1 MKKAMKTI
9 AILLAIIMAFGLLA
23 SCDKKDDASDTA
35 DSATDAVDNAGST
48 SAGNDRPAPVGKD
61 IYNDTIKIA
70 QISISTAGPVNRL
83 YRMALEEQL
92 LRYPNIQLDIRDAE
106 YNPTRQITLIQE
118 AITQGYDAILIEAM
132 DPFALNDAVAEAED
146 AGIPVISLNA
156 ARPLTPHSLH
166 MAGADH
172 ATGWTSGELLDEM
185 TRGQSNRTAIVLD
198 CPDSFKPAALM
209 GTGFQDYIAT
219 TDITE
224 LQAIGI
230 ENWSTDNAR
239 IAMADM
245 LTRYGPGEITMVYCA
260 NDDIAGGAMLA
271 IEAAGRSDEILI
283 WGFQVQPTGFEGI
296 LNGKMAGSM
305 FSDTYVQYSSALYM
319 ALYFIASGI
328 NSRTA
333 GYEDTPVVEQPM
345 LPVTIDNVETMMAVS
360 RWYS

>member
-1 MKKAMKTI
+1 MKKAFKI
-9 AILLAIIMAFGLLA
+9 LAIMLAFVMVFGLLA
-23 SCDKKDDASDTA
+23 SCDKQDDTA
-35 DSATDAVDNAGST
+35 DTSDNAGDSE
-48 SAGNDRPAPVGKD
+48 RPAPVGKD
-61 IYNDTIKIA
+61 IYNDTIRIA
-70 QISISTAGPVNRL
+70 SIAISTAGPVNRL

-92 LRYPNIQLDIRDAE
+92 VRYPNVILDIRDAE
-106 YNPTRQITLIQE
+106 YTPTRQITLIQE
-118 AITQGYDAILIEAM
+118 AITQGYDAILLEAM
-132 DPFALNDAVAEAED
+132 DPFALNDAVAAAED

-156 ARPLTPHSLH
+156 ARPMTLHTMH

-172 ATGWTSGELLDEM
+172 ATGWTSGQLLDEM

-198 CPDSFKPAALM
+198 CPDSFKPAAEM

-271 IEAAGRSDEILI
+271 IEAAGRTGEILI

-296 LNGKMAGSM
+296 LNGQMAGSM
-305 FSDTYVQYSSALYM
+305 FADTYVQYASALYT
-319 ALYFIASGI
+319 ALYCIASGVT
-328 NSRTA
+328 SRTA
-333 GYEDTPVVEQPM
+333 GYTDTPVVEQPM

>member
-1 MKKAMKTI
+1 MKKTFKII
-9 AILLAIIMAFGLLA
+9 AALLAFALVFGFVA
-23 SCDKKDDASDTA
+23 SCDTADDA
-35 DSATDAVDNAGST
+35 ATDTGSSEST
-48 SAGNDRPAPVGKD
+48 GSAGGESSSGSERPAPVGKD
-61 IYNDTIKIA
+61 IYNDPIRIA

-92 LRYPNIQLDIRDAE
+92 VRYPNVTLDIRDAE

-118 AITQGYDAILIEAM
+118 AITQGYDAILLEAM

-146 AGIPVISLNA
+146 AGIPVITLNA
-156 ARPLTPHSLH
+156 AQPLTLHSLH

-172 ATGWTSGELLDEM
+172 ATGWTSGELMDEM

-198 CPDSFKPAALM
+198 CPDAFKPAALM

-239 IAMADM
+239 VAMADM

-271 IEAAGRSDEILI
+271 IEAAGRTGDILV

-296 LNGKMAGSM
+296 QNGQLAGSM
-305 FSDTYVQYSSALYM
+305 FSDTYVQYSSALYFAM
-319 ALYFIASGI
+319 YFIASGI

-333 GYEDTPVVEQPM
+333 GYTETPMVEQPM